1 MYISVHLAKQKQF
14 MQGIFVCKLVNIS
27 DKINLAHVVF
37 GLIKLFAF
45 HRCLIIGDNLIP
57 VQFQNI
63 NISFLVNRKYDRSSP
78 TKMRNFTFSFIVLC
92 SAFLFVQ
99 RSTGRLAKLK
109 QFRPRNYLEYPP
121 YMSVKGRF
129 LTMYYRFLSSAF

>member
-1 MYISVHLAKQKQF
+1 

-57 VQFQNI
+57 VQFPNI

-78 TKMRNFTFSFIVLC
+78 TKMINFTFSFIVLC
-92 SAFLFVQ
+92 SVFLFVQ